1 MTAEDIQTISIK
13 ICGRDFK
20 IKCSKDELSNLEK
33 AVQYVDQKI
42 QTLHNKDNV
51 IGLDRAATI
60 TALNIAHELITLKKN
75 LTVLEQIPTHIQTWK
90 EKISLVLTKKSSVS

>member
-20 IKCSKDELSNLEK
+20 IKCAKDELSNLEK

-42 QTLHNKDNV
+42 QALHSKDNV
-51 IGLDRAATI
+51 ISLDRSATI
-60 TALNIAHELITLKKN
+60 TALNIAHELMTLKKN
-75 LTVLEQIPTHIQTWK
+75 LAVLEQVPTRIQTWQ
-90 EKISLVLTKKSSVS
+90 EKISLALTKKPSIS